1 MPIVHLICGA
11 TGAGKTSY
19 ATSLA
24 VRVRGVR
31 FTLDEW
37 MALLFLAD
45 RPEPPTLAWAVERTA
60 RCEAQ
65 IWSLASEILARRM
78 DIVLDFG
85 FSRRDHRDDARM
97 RAVRMGAEVKLH
109 YLDVEQETRRDRI
122 KQRNSTNTGAYTL
135 TDAMFE
141 WMEQAFEVPSDD
153 ELVEAMILGD

>member
-19 ATSLA
+19 AMSLA

-37 MALLFLAD
+37 MALLFLPD

-65 IWSLASEILARRM
+65 IWSLASEILARRL
-78 DIVLDFG
+78 DIVLDIG
-85 FSRRDHRDDARM
+85 FSRREHRDEART
-97 RAVRMGAEVKLH
+97 RAARMGAEVKLH
-109 YLDVEQETRRDRI
+109 YLDVEHETRRDRI
-122 KQRNSTNTGAYTL
+122 KQRNSTNSGAYQL

-141 WMEQAFEVPSDD
+141 WMERAFEVPTDD
-153 ELVEAMILGD
+153 ELVDAMILGD